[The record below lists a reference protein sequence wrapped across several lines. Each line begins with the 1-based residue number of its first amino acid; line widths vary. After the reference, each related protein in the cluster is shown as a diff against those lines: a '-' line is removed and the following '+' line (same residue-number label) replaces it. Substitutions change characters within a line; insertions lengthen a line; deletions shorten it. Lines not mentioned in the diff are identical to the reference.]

1 MILLLTTVF
10 CLEPDDDSSSIKYI
24 FFSKENIKIPD
35 GKITISGETVILEEP
50 GIYLIT
56 GESDEGNI
64 VIKSSSVK
72 LYLQNLKLSSKIT
85 APIIITSNLKDVK
98 TIVLQ
103 NTILKDLENP
113 DTTEGECAVVKI
125 KKNSIVSFENYDK
138 FTLYGE
144 CKNIIRGGSQVS
156 ITFDKSIGE
165 YIINAYK
172 AAISSDGLLEFNGG
186 KFTIISDF
194 GDAIKSSPEEYDTE
208 SQGKILI
215 NDGIFNIQC
224 YNDAFTAKNN
234 ITIVKGKFEI
244 QTENG
249 YDSTTYDENESAKG
263 FKLSSDVEGAEIK
276 IYSGD
281 FSFNTADDAFH
292 SNRDITILGGNFIIN
307 SKDDGICAKYKLEIG
322 KKNSKLDNLSIKIL
336 NSYEALEGMNI
347 VIYSGR
353 ISVKS
358 ENDGINSSGVVKK
371 NQTRT
376 RRPRNSTNG
385 TSSRNETER
394 RNRTSDRNNSR
405 TDRYN
410 RTDEN
415 GKKRHIGT
423 PGNSSYSIS
432 IFDGEI
438 YVYSASDGIDSN
450 GNVYIHGGSISIF
463 SKGSGTDE
471 PIDHNGNLTLFNG
484 EVLGVGCEGIE
495 SVHEGIMKG
504 NQMYAFYSGAI
515 TKDKNLEITNE
526 RDEVV
531 KEGSIDRDITYIFY
545 TSPKLNEDY
554 NFYLYDKSNDFK
566 TKLNITFN
574 YPENGLD
581 DEDVKYGNGNDD
593 DDLDNKNNNN
603 NEGNKKGDIN
613 GNEKNSS
620 FSIKVKST
628 ILGIFILLIL
638 V

>member
-1 MILLLTTVF
+1 M
-10 CLEPDDDSSSIKYI
+10 
-24 FFSKENIKIPD
+24 
-35 GKITISGETVILEEP
+35 
-50 GIYLIT
+50 
-56 GESDEGNI
+56 
-64 VIKSSSVK
+64 
-72 LYLQNLKLSSKIT
+72 KLSSKIT
-85 APIIITSNLKDVK
+85 APIIITSNLKDV
-98 TIVLQ
+98 TIIVLQ

-113 DTTEGECAVVKI
+113 ETTEGECAVVKI
-125 KKNSIVSFENYDK
+125 KKNSIVSFENYDV

-156 ITFDKSIGE
+156 ITFEKSIGE

-194 GDAIKSSPEEYDTE
+194 GDAIKSSPEDYDTD

-215 NDGIFNIQC
+215 NDGTFNIQC

-234 ITIVKGKFEI
+234 ITIIKGKFEI

-263 FKLSSDVEGAEIK
+263 FKLSSDAEGAEIK

-322 KKNSKLDNLSIKIL
+322 KKNSKLDDLNIKIL

-394 RNRTSDRNNSR
+394 RYRTSDRNNSR

-410 RTDEN
+410 RTDEK

-484 EVLGVGCEGIE
+484 EVLGVGCEGVE

-504 NQMYAFYSGAI
+504 NQMFAFYSGAI

-554 NFYLYDKSNDFK
+554 KFYLYDKSNDLK

-581 DEDVKYGNGNDD
+581 DEDIKYGNGSD
-593 DDLDNKNNNN
+593 DDLDNKNNN

-613 GNEKNSS
+613 NNEKNSS
-620 FSIKVKST
+620 YSNKVKST

>member
-103 NTILKDLENP
+103 NTTLKDLENP

>member
-1 MILLLTTVF
+1 MFLLLSF
-10 CLEPDDDSSSIKYI
+10 ILCLEPNDDSSSVKYI

-35 GKITISGETVILEEP
+35 EKITVSGTSVILEEP
-50 GIYLIT
+50 GIYLVT

-72 LYLQNLKLSSKIT
+72 LYLQNLHLSSKIT
-85 APIIITSNLKDVK
+85 APIIVTSNLKDIK
-98 TIVLQ
+98 IIVLQ

-113 DTTEGECAVVKI
+113 ETTEGECSVIKI
-125 KKNSIVSFENYDK
+125 KKNSIISFENYDI

-156 ITFDKSIGE
+156 ITFEKSIGE
-165 YIINAYK
+165 YIINSYK
-172 AAISSDGLLEFNGG
+172 AAISSDGILEFKGG
-186 KFTIISDF
+186 KFTITSEF
-194 GDAIKSSPEEYDTE
+194 GDAIKSSPEDYDKE
-208 SQGKILI
+208 SLGKILI
-215 NDGIFNIQC
+215 NDGTFNIQC
-224 YNDAFTAKNN
+224 YNDAFSAKNN
-234 ITIVKGKFEI
+234 ITIIKGKFEI

-263 FKLSSDVEGAEIK
+263 FKLSSDAEGAEIK

-322 KKNSKLDNLSIKIL
+322 KKNSKLDDLNIKIL

-353 ISVKS
+353 ISVSS

-376 RRPRNSTNG
+376 RRHRNNTNE
-385 TSSRNETER
+385 TSSRNATER
-394 RNRTSDRNNSR
+394 RNKTNDRNNIR

-415 GKKRHIGT
+415 GKKKHIGT

-450 GNVYIHGGSISIF
+450 GNVFIHGGSISIF

-515 TKDKNLEITNE
+515 TKDKSLEITNE

-554 NFYLYDKSNDFK
+554 NFYIYDKSNDLK

-593 DDLDNKNNNN
+593 KDDWDNKNNNN
-603 NEGNKKGDIN
+603 NGNKKGDIN
-613 GNEKNSS
+613 GNEKNNSYS
-620 FSIKVKST
+620 NKVKST
-628 ILGIFILLIL
+628 IIGIFIFLIL

>member
-98 TIVLQ
+98 IIVLQ

-125 KKNSIVSFENYDK
+125 KKNSIVSFENYDI

-281 FSFNTADDAFH
+281 FSFNTANDAFH

>member
-103 NTILKDLENP
+103 NTTLKDLENP

-593 DDLDNKNNNN
+593 DDLDNKYNNN
-603 NEGNKKGDIN
+603 NEGTKKGDIN